1 MQTVELSKEVVV
13 NTQTLQTS
21 KSEITALRSRLQALE
36 IELQSQQS
44 LVKDE
49 CRLSFFFYSIWSPS
63 FAICNFQ
70 SFEKRTIHLL
80 VSVLRLLYFN
90 CRKRPWKAHSLTQSV
105 ATA

>member
-49 CRLSFFFYSIWSPS
+49 CRLSFFFIPFGPHHLQY
-63 FAICNFQ
+63 AIF
-70 SFEKRTIHLL
+70 K
-80 VSVLRLLYFN
+80 VLKKGQFTY
-90 CRKRPWKAHSLTQSV
+90 
-105 ATA
+105 